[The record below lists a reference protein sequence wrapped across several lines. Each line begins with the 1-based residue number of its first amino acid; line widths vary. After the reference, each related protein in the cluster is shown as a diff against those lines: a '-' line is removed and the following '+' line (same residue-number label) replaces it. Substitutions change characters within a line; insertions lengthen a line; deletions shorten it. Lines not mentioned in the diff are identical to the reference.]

1 LTAIT
6 LQFRAE
12 GSQSVVAAPET
23 VMTALVAKLAG
34 AACVFLVVAGAALAL
49 SSLACNT
56 HPHGASGGVPLL
68 ISWDSP
74 AEAAALDLTVSAPDL
89 PGPLL
94 VRIEANRSPVTI
106 HVPPGADR
114 TFAAHV
120 VNALRFTTHAGALTV
135 AVSAENM
142 PALHIPLRAAHGRRE
157 LAVRVEPLDRLPSAN
172 PGLASH

>member
-1 LTAIT
+1 MCAHAR
-6 LQFRAE
+6 FRFARSR
-12 GSQSVVAAPET
+12 GLLMISRR
-23 VMTALVAKLAG
+23 
-34 AACVFLVVAGAALAL
+34 VVAGATLAL
-49 SSLACNT
+49 LSLACNT
-56 HPHGASGGVPLL
+56 HPRGASRGVPLL
-68 ISWDSP
+68 ISWDAP

-106 HVPPGADR
+106 HVPPGPDR
-114 TFAAHV
+114 TFAAHI

-172 PGLASH
+172 PDLASH